1 MSNKISLAENMI
13 RFGVKNL
20 SYLDKAILAEQ
31 GDIEIGSK
39 KGTINIG
46 KQQASGGVDTEADS
60 SKYDIPFPDKDGAW
74 WVQQLANSSSIPYK
88 GSAGTVNIVP
98 SIPLMEKLMDSVSLQ
113 NWQKLKKDPKHVKQ
127 GVAAIVYFTKT
138 NAQMKWTNIFVG
150 NEEFVER
157 MKAEG
162 GNVDW
167 QQDIVV
173 PLSFPQNPTAQ
184 FFEDNTAVIT
194 DAFKA
199 EVEGFIQSIKQAAV
213 NAKIQNP
220 EYFVLQMSIST
231 SSSRF
236 RNSEQAANLTWAQL
250 SEQRAR
256 AAQDYMTQAF
266 EAAGIKL
273 GTSPNGKQ
281 QTKYVIN
288 AKGENGDGSSGPNP
302 PGDPALGPV
311 YAFNTDGRGTWD
323 CVNTK
328 NQQVCTYK
336 DRNKFGQPHKTK
348 AEYDVHKYLICTVDL
363 VLKNTFPSTTPPTE
377 TPPTQQEIKGN
388 VYDIEFYRQQK
399 GVKIPY
405 WYPTI
410 RISFNLPNLNLD
422 NAWNKFVNRIT
433 PGAQSGK
440 RTTDCFFKD

>member
-1 MSNKISLAENMI
+1 MSKKISLAENMI

-20 SYLDKAILAEQ
+20 SYLDKDILAEQ
-31 GDIEIGSK
+31 DGIEIGSK
-39 KGTINIG
+39 KGTINVG
-46 KQQASGGVDTEADS
+46 KQQASGGVDAEADS
-60 SKYDIPFPDKDGAW
+60 SNYDIPFPDKDGAW

-88 GSAGTVNIVP
+88 GTTGTVNIVP

-113 NWQKLKKDPKHVKQ
+113 NWEKLKRDPKHVKQ

-157 MKAEG
+157 MKSEG
-162 GNVDW
+162 GAIDW

-184 FFEDNTAVIT
+184 LFEDNTANIT

-199 EVEGFIQSIKQAAV
+199 EVDGFIQAIKKAAV
-213 NAKIQNP
+213 DSKIMNP
-220 EYFVLQMSIST
+220 EYFVLQMSVTT

-236 RNSEQAANLTWAQL
+236 RNTGPAANLTWLQL
-250 SEQRAR
+250 SQQRAQ
-256 AAQDYMTQAF
+256 AAQNYMAQAF
-266 EAAGIKL
+266 AAAGIKI
-273 GTSPNGKQ
+273 GKSPNGKEE
-281 QTKYVIN
+281 TKYVIN

-302 PGDPALGPV
+302 PGDPATGQV
-311 YAFNTDGRGTWD
+311 YAFNTDGRGNWD

-328 NQQVCTYK
+328 NQQVCTWK

-348 AEYDVHKYLICTVDL
+348 AEYDVHKYLLCTVDL
-363 VLKNTFPSTTPPTE
+363 VLKNTFQATTPPGE
-377 TPPTQQEIKGN
+377 TPPTQQEIPGN
-388 VYDIEFYRQQK
+388 LYDIQFYRKQK

-410 RISFNLPNLNLD
+410 KFNFGLPELNLD
-422 NAWNKFVNRIT
+422 DAWNKFVNRVT
-433 PGAQSGK
+433 PGAKTAK
-440 RTTDCFFKD
+440 RTTNCFFKD